1 MAYYERIGLYRDAG
15 LSCFENTRRLGAE
28 SIRTAFIKLFKNEF
42 SLNIVSETNLK
53 VVNFL
58 DLTLDMSI
66 GKYGTY
72 NKLDN
77 KPSYINVNSNH
88 PSDIIKILNNEKV
101 SYSSMYKFESIIDT
115 HNKKILNKNIATPT
129 SASCNSRVKASSPLD
144 GNCFQSSLEC
154 ISKAT
159 TPKITNNYPHYIDL
173 TKNAFKDRLYKHKN
187 SFRYKSKKTQ
197 LNYLILYGTTNMQMQ
212 NYL

>member
-15 LSCFENTRRLGAE
+15 LSCFENARRPEAE
-28 SIRTAFIKLFKNEF
+28 SVRTAFIKSFKNEF
-42 SLNIVSETNLK
+42 SLNIVHETNLK
-53 VVNFL
+53 VLTL
-58 DLTLDMSI
+58 DLTLGLSI

-88 PSDIIKILNNEKV
+88 PSDIIKSPKNEKV
-101 SYSSMYKFESIIDT
+101 SYSSMQKFESQIDS
-115 HNKKILNKNIATPT
+115 HNKKILNENIATPT
-129 SASCNSRVKASSPLD
+129 SASCNCRVKALCPLD

-154 ISKAT
+154 ISKAA
-159 TPKITNNYPHYIDL
+159 TPKITNNYLHYIDL
-173 TKNAFKDRLYKHKN
+173 TKNTFKDKLYKHKN